1 MAKQMTIKTQ
11 YGLTVFDSN
20 IMDLIYIIRTQAVGV
35 EYYDTKRDNYG
46 RN

>member
-1 MAKQMTIKTQ
+1 MTIKTK
-11 YGLTVFDSN
+11 YGSAVFDSN

-35 EYYDTKRDNYG
+35 GYYGTKRDNYG